1 MGSAEVSPTCPAPFV
16 PRKPICS
23 RDQARSKGHS
33 KNTCQ
38 WGGWGP
44 CRAQSDSTPS
54 PPRPHKPPST
64 LSWWE
69 EMETEQLFDGEI
81 ACRQAPAE
89 QNFINCFRL
98 QTVHPQLPWP
108 PSFSPFIPA
117 SESHY
122 LSLSLSISPSLHS
135 CPTVP
140 PSFYLSIIR
149 PSIPVPPSFHPLF
162 FKSSILLS
170 LSSVLQSSHPS
181 FPPSFHR
188 SVSLSWYPSHG
199 FKELLIKASSN

>member
-1 MGSAEVSPTCPAPFV
+1 M
-16 PRKPICS
+16 
-23 RDQARSKGHS
+23 
-33 KNTCQ
+33 
-38 WGGWGP
+38 
-44 CRAQSDSTPS
+44 PS
-54 PPRPHKPPST
+54 PFRTKKANAAAGTRREARDTARTPANGVGGAHAEPRVTVYQAHQGPIPPST

-81 ACRQAPAE
+81 ACRQAPAK

-108 PSFSPFIPA
+108 PSSPFIPV

-122 LSLSLSISPSLHS
+122 LSLPLSISPSLHS

-140 PSFYLSIIR
+140 PTFYLSIIR

-162 FKSSILLS
+162 FNSSILLS
-170 LSSVLQSSHPS
+170 LSSVLQFSHPS
-181 FPPSFHR
+181 FPSILPSLRFPLL
-188 SVSLSWYPSHG
+188 VSFPGIQRAAHQG
-199 FKELLIKASSN
+199 TSN